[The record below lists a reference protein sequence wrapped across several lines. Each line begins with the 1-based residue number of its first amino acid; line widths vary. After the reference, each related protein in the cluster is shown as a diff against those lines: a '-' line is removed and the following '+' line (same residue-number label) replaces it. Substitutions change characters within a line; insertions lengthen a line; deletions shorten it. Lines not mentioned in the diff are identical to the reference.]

1 MADVHIHRHSTGPQ
15 TVLVNAYLVETG
27 EGVVAVDGTLTVSDG
42 RALRARLDE
51 LGQPLLAVL
60 VTHAHPDHYGGIVEL
75 VGSDDAPVFAT
86 ADVEA
91 VIRRDDAVKEQILR
105 PMFGDEWPR
114 ERLFPNTLVSD
125 GDTLELGGATFTVI
139 DLGPGESPHD
149 SIWLLGDDRHTVF
162 LGDQIYDHK
171 HAYLADG
178 FHDHWLANIHRLQ
191 EELPADA
198 TLYNGHGGPVTP
210 SDFGWQRRYIET
222 FLNAVRSA
230 DWDQPEAAKAAV
242 VERMTAVLPSDDLRF
257 LMELSI
263 EPVAAGLGLTEPPA
277 NAAAGGSEEQR

>member
-1 MADVHIHRHSTGPQ
+1 MEDVHIHRHSTGPQ
-15 TVLVNAYLVETG
+15 AVLVNAYLVETG
-27 EGVVAVDGTLTVSDG
+27 KGVVAIDGTLTVSDG

-75 VGSDDAPVFAT
+75 VGSDDVPVFAT
-86 ADVEA
+86 AGVDA

-105 PMFGDEWPR
+105 PMFGEEWPH
-114 ERLFPNTLVSD
+114 ERMFPNATMSG
-125 GDTLELGGATFTVI
+125 GDTLELGGASFTVV

-149 SIWLLGDDRHTVF
+149 SIWLLGDDRRTVF
-162 LGDQIYDHK
+162 LGDQVYDQK

-178 FHDHWLANIHRLQ
+178 FHDHWLANLDRL
-191 EELPADA
+191 EAELPADA
-198 TLYNGHGGPVTP
+198 TLYNGHGGPVRP
-210 SDFGWQRRYIET
+210 ADFDWQRGYIET
-222 FLNAVRSA
+222 FLDAVRSA
-230 DWDQPEAAKAAV
+230 DWDQPETAKATV
-242 VERMTAVLPSDDLRF
+242 VERMTALLPSDDLRF

-277 NAAAGGSEEQR
+277 TAAAGGSEEQR